1 MRVALL
7 ALGGWLLGGCV
18 LVPAPAPYAYAPPP
32 PPPRVIYSYPAY
44 PVYPYAPYYYR
55 HWYGR

>member
-1 MRVALL
+1 MRLALL
-7 ALGGWLLGGCV
+7 AVAGWLLGGCV

-32 PPPRVIYSYPAY
+32 PPRVIYAY
-44 PVYPYAPYYYR
+44 PVYPYQPYYYR